1 MFGATVKT
9 YWAEK
14 MKIDPAKIFV
24 TTIMPCTAKKH
35 EMIKQKDALIKNHI
49 KDVDAVLT
57 VRELAV
63 LLKRRGVQFNNLKS
77 SDFDT
82 PLGEFSG
89 AGVIF
94 GATGGVME
102 AALRTAADTLSGKD
116 LKTIDYKK
124 VRGIKGIKEATVV
137 VNGLKI
143 NVCAASGLRNARKVL
158 EDVKSGKKQYHF
170 IEIMACP
177 GGCVNGGGMP
187 LIDPNVVSFEQR
199 AQLRAKALY
208 REDRTEKI
216 RKSHENPAIIALYKS
231 YFGKPGSHK
240 AHEVLHTTHDQRKF
254 I

>member
-1 MFGATVKT
+1 
-9 YWAEK
+9 
-14 MKIDPAKIFV
+14 MKVDPSKIFV

-35 EMIKQKDALIKNHI
+35 EMIKGKDALRQQNI

-57 VRELAV
+57 VRELAI
-63 LLKRRGVQFNNLKS
+63 LLKRQGVQFNKLTPS
-77 SDFDT
+77 GFDS
-82 PLGEFSG
+82 PLGEFTG

-102 AALRTAADTLSGKD
+102 AALRTAADTLSGKS
-116 LKTIDYKK
+116 LEKIDYKK
-124 VRGIKGIKEATVV
+124 VRGTKGIKEATVEI
-137 VNGLKI
+137 NGLKI

-158 EDVKSGKKQYHF
+158 EEVKRGKKNYHF

-187 LIDPNVVSFEQR
+187 LIDPNVVSFEE
-199 AQLRAKALY
+199 RAKKRALSLY
-208 REDRTEKI
+208 REDKSEKI
-216 RKSHENPAIIALYKS
+216 RKSHENPAIIALYKE

-240 AHEVLHTTHDQRKF
+240 AHEVLHTNYDPRKF